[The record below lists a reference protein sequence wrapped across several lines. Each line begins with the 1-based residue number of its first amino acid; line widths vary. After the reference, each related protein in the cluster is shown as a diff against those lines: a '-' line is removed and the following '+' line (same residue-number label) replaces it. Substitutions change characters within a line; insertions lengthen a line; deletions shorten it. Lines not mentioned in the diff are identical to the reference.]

1 MTEEVTR
8 QTDVAPLPFPDL
20 SLTVSYADALL
31 YAQARLKM
39 LGSGE
44 LKPFCETHQL
54 TYTNIV
60 NLKNGKLKREEPRLV
75 QRVLGSLGL
84 PAQQLR
90 FPLSSKTTWFVLP
103 DTEALAS
110 FQGQLQFL
118 TTPEAEV

>member
-1 MTEEVTR
+1 MTEEVTS
-8 QTDVAPLPFPDL
+8 QADVVPLPFPDL

-31 YAQARLKM
+31 YGQARLKM

-60 NLKNGKLKREEPRLV
+60 NLKNGKLKREEPRLL
-75 QRVLGSLGL
+75 QRVLSSLGL

-90 FPLSSKTTWFVLP
+90 FPLTSKTMWFVLP
-103 DTEALAS
+103 NAQALAS
-110 FQGQLQFL
+110 FQAQLHFL
-118 TTPEAEV
+118 TSSKA

>member
-8 QTDVAPLPFPDL
+8 QADVAPLPFPDL

-31 YAQARLKM
+31 YAQSRLKM

-44 LKPFCETHQL
+44 LKPFCEAHQL

-75 QRVLGSLGL
+75 QRVLGSLDMPTQL
-84 PAQQLR
+84 LR
-90 FPLSSKTTWFVLP
+90 FPPTSKTPCFVLT
-103 DTEALAS
+103 DAEALAS
-110 FQGQLQFL
+110 FQTQLLWLKTFK
-118 TTPEAEV
+118 T